1 MQIIKEK
8 DEFIQERI
16 LNYIQFAS
24 LEKIRMS
31 IIESNHDV
39 YETLITQILAF
50 TSSADIPTEA
60 KALILKLKKSEITRL

>member
-1 MQIIKEK
+1 
-8 DEFIQERI
+8 
-16 LNYIQFAS
+16 
-24 LEKIRMS
+24 MS